1 MDKQKLRQR
10 AEEIYK
16 ALFGE
21 KLTCVCCGADLFV
34 DGYFCEGCLQSLP
47 FNAGFVCSKCGRAI
61 GADYPVCLEC
71 KADMP
76 AYTEARSAF
85 RYEGEVVRLVKQ
97 FKTGGRFLA
106 AAFAERMAPLL
117 LTEFSDADFLV
128 PVPMTEQ
135 ARKKRGYNQAELLAK
150 ELSARTGVPAEY
162 SLLTK
167 TRETSAQK
175 QLSHRER
182 EKNLQGSFHVAERK
196 KCRGARVVLVDDVL
210 TTGATANAAAR
221 PLLAAGAVKV
231 LLLTAASVPY
241 REKK

>member
-1 MDKQKLRQR
+1 MDKQKLRQW
-10 AEEIYK
+10 AEGAYA

-21 KLTCVCCGADLFV
+21 KLTCVCCGADLFT
-34 DGYFCEGCLQSLP
+34 DGHFCESCLQSLP

-61 GADYPVCLEC
+61 DADYPVCLEC

-76 AYTEARSAF
+76 AYTAARSAF
-85 RYEGEVVRLVKQ
+85 RYEGEIVRLVKQ

-106 AAFAERMAPLL
+106 AAFAEYMAPLL
-117 LTEFSDADFLV
+117 LSEFSDADFLV
-128 PVPMTEQ
+128 PVPMAEL
-135 ARKKRGYNQAELLAK
+135 ARKRRGYNQAELLAK
-150 ELSARTGVPAEY
+150 ELSARTGIPAEY

>member
-21 KLTCVCCGADLFV
+21 KLTCVCCGADLFA

-117 LTEFSDADFLV
+117 LSEFSDADFLV

-135 ARKKRGYNQAELLAK
+135 AQRKRGYNQAELLAE

-167 TRETSAQK
+167 TRETPAQK
-175 QLSHRER
+175 QLSYRER

-196 KCRGARVVLVDDVL
+196 KCRGTRVVLVDDVL

-221 PLLAAGAVKV
+221 PLLGAGAVKV
-231 LLLTAASVPY
+231 YLLTAASVPY
-241 REKK
+241 REKR

>member
-1 MDKQKLRQR
+1 MRWEILRRTAGAAR
-10 AEEIYK
+10 A

-21 KLTCVCCGADLFV
+21 KLTCVCCGTDLFT
-34 DGYFCEGCLQSLP
+34 DEYFCESCLRSLP
-47 FNAGFVCSKCGRAI
+47 FNEGFVCSKCGRAI
-61 GADYPVCLEC
+61 GGDYPVCLEC

-117 LTEFSDADFLV
+117 LSEFSDADFLV

-150 ELSARTGVPAEY
+150 ELSARTGVPVEY

-167 TRETSAQK
+167 TRETPAQK

-221 PLLAAGAVKV
+221 PLLGAGAVKV
-231 LLLTAASVPY
+231 YLLTAASVPY
-241 REKK
+241 REKR

>member
-1 MDKQKLRQR
+1 MDKEKLWRWLDTSH
-10 AEEIYK
+10 A

-21 KLTCVCCGADLFV
+21 RLTCVCCGADLFV
-34 DGYFCEGCLQSLP
+34 DGHFCERCLQTLP
-47 FNAGFVCSKCGRAI
+47 LNAGFICSKCGRAV
-61 GADYPVCLEC
+61 GEDYPVCLEC
-71 KADMP
+71 KAHMP

-117 LTEFSDADFLV
+117 LSEFSDADFLV

-167 TRETSAQK
+167 TRETPAQK
-175 QLSHRER
+175 QLSYRER

-221 PLLAAGAVKV
+221 PLLGAGAVKV
-231 LLLTAASVPY
+231 YLLTAASVPY
-241 REKK
+241 REKR

>member
-1 MDKQKLRQR
+1 MDKQKLRQW
-10 AEEIYK
+10 AEGAYA

-21 KLTCVCCGADLFV
+21 KLTCVCCGAELFV
-34 DGYFCEGCLQSLP
+34 DGYCCEGCLQSLP

-150 ELSARTGVPAEY
+150 ELSARTGIPAEY

-167 TRETSAQK
+167 TRETPAQK
-175 QLSHRER
+175 QLSYRER

-221 PLLAAGAVKV
+221 PLLGAGAVKV
-231 LLLTAASVPY
+231 YLLTAASVPY
-241 REKK
+241 REKR

>member
-1 MDKQKLRQR
+1 MDKQKLRQW
-10 AEEIYK
+10 AEGAYA

-21 KLTCVCCGADLFV
+21 KLTCVCCGADLFT
-34 DGYFCEGCLQSLP
+34 DGHFCESCLQSLP

-61 GADYPVCLEC
+61 DADYPVCLEC

-76 AYTEARSAF
+76 AYTAARSAF
-85 RYEGEVVRLVKQ
+85 RYEGEIVRLVKQ

-106 AAFAERMAPLL
+106 AAFAEYMGPLL
-117 LTEFSDADFLV
+117 LSEFSDADFLV
-128 PVPMTEQ
+128 PVPMAEL
-135 ARKKRGYNQAELLAK
+135 ARKRRGYNQAELLAK
-150 ELSARTGVPAEY
+150 ELSARTGIPAEY

-175 QLSHRER
+175 QLTHRER

>member
-1 MDKQKLRQR
+1 MDKQKLRQW
-10 AEEIYK
+10 AEGAYA

-21 KLTCVCCGADLFV
+21 KLTCVCCGADLFT
-34 DGYFCEGCLQSLP
+34 DGHFCESCLQSLP

-61 GADYPVCLEC
+61 DADYPVCLEC

-76 AYTEARSAF
+76 AYTAARSAF
-85 RYEGEVVRLVKQ
+85 RYEGEIVRLVKQ

-117 LTEFSDADFLV
+117 LSEFSDADFLV
-128 PVPMTEQ
+128 PVPMAEL
-135 ARKKRGYNQAELLAK
+135 ARKRRGYNQAELLAK
-150 ELSARTGVPAEY
+150 ELSARTGIPAEY

-175 QLSHRER
+175 QLTHRER

>member
-1 MDKQKLRQR
+1 MRWEILRRTAGAAR
-10 AEEIYK
+10 A

-21 KLTCVCCGADLFV
+21 KLTCVCCGTDLFT
-34 DGYFCEGCLQSLP
+34 DEYFCESCLRSLP
-47 FNAGFVCSKCGRAI
+47 FNEGFVCSKCGRAI

-117 LTEFSDADFLV
+117 LSEFSDADFLV

-150 ELSARTGVPAEY
+150 ELSARTGVPVEY

-167 TRETSAQK
+167 TRETPAQK

-221 PLLAAGAVKV
+221 PLLGAGAVKV
-231 LLLTAASVPY
+231 YLLTAASVPY
-241 REKK
+241 REKR

>member
-1 MDKQKLRQR
+1 MDKQKLRQW
-10 AEEIYK
+10 AEGAYA

-21 KLTCVCCGADLFV
+21 KLTCVCCGADLFT
-34 DGYFCEGCLQSLP
+34 DGHFCESCLQSLP

-61 GADYPVCLEC
+61 DADYPVCLEC

-76 AYTEARSAF
+76 AYTAARSAF
-85 RYEGEVVRLVKQ
+85 RYEGEIVRLVKQ

-106 AAFAERMAPLL
+106 AAFAEYMAPLL
-117 LTEFSDADFLV
+117 LSEFSDADFLV
-128 PVPMTEQ
+128 PVPMAEL
-135 ARKKRGYNQAELLAK
+135 ARKRRGYNQAELLAK
-150 ELSARTGVPAEY
+150 ELSARTGIPAEY

-175 QLSHRER
+175 QLTHRER

>member
-1 MDKQKLRQR
+1 MDNRGGLSEKLKALLFARELTCANCGAELF
-10 AEEIYK
+10 AEE
-16 ALFGE
+16 
-21 KLTCVCCGADLFV
+21 
-34 DGYFCEGCLQSLP
+34 YFCPHCLKTLP
-47 FNAGFVCSKCGRAI
+47 FNAGHICSKCGRAV
-61 GADYPVCLEC
+61 GEEYPVCLEC

-85 RYEGEVVRLVKQ
+85 RYEGEIVRLVKQ

-117 LTEFSDADFLV
+117 LSEFSDADFLV

-167 TRETSAQK
+167 TRETPAQK
-175 QLSHRER
+175 QLSYRER

-221 PLLAAGAVKV
+221 PLLGAGAVKV
-231 LLLTAASVPY
+231 YLLTAASVPY
-241 REKK
+241 REKR

>member
-85 RYEGEVVRLVKQ
+85 RYEGEVVRLIRQ

-117 LTEFSDADFLV
+117 LSEFSDADFLV

-135 ARKKRGYNQAELLAK
+135 AQRKRGYNQAELLAE

-167 TRETSAQK
+167 TRETPAQK

-182 EKNLQGSFHVAERK
+182 EKDLQGSFHVAERK
-196 KCRGARVVLVDDVL
+196 KCRGTRVVLVDDVL

-221 PLLAAGAVKV
+221 PLLGAGAVKV
-231 LLLTAASVPY
+231 YLLTAASVPY
-241 REKK
+241 REKR

>member
-117 LTEFSDADFLV
+117 LSEFSDADFLV

-135 ARKKRGYNQAELLAK
+135 AQRKRGYNQAELLAE

-167 TRETSAQK
+167 TRETPAQK
-175 QLSHRER
+175 QLSYRER

-196 KCRGARVVLVDDVL
+196 KCRGTRVVLVDDVL

-221 PLLAAGAVKV
+221 PLLGAGAVKV
-231 LLLTAASVPY
+231 YLLTAASVPY
-241 REKK
+241 REKR

>member
-1 MDKQKLRQR
+1 MDNRGGLSEKLKALLFARELTCANCGAELF
-10 AEEIYK
+10 AEE
-16 ALFGE
+16 
-21 KLTCVCCGADLFV
+21 
-34 DGYFCEGCLQSLP
+34 YFCPHCLKTLP
-47 FNAGFVCSKCGRAI
+47 FNAGHICSKCGRAV
-61 GADYPVCLEC
+61 GEEYPVCLEC

-117 LTEFSDADFLV
+117 LSEFSDADFLV

-167 TRETSAQK
+167 TRETPAQK
-175 QLSHRER
+175 QLSYRER

-221 PLLAAGAVKV
+221 PLLGAGAVKV
-231 LLLTAASVPY
+231 YLLTAASVPY
-241 REKK
+241 REKR

>member
-1 MDKQKLRQR
+1 MDKQKLRQW
-10 AEEIYK
+10 AEGAYA

-21 KLTCVCCGADLFV
+21 KLTCVCCGADLFT
-34 DGYFCEGCLQSLP
+34 DGHFCESCLQSLP

-61 GADYPVCLEC
+61 DADYPVCLEC

-76 AYTEARSAF
+76 AYTAARSAF
-85 RYEGEVVRLVKQ
+85 RYEGEIVRLVKQ

-106 AAFAERMAPLL
+106 AAFAEYMAPLL
-117 LTEFSDADFLV
+117 LSEFSDADFLV
-128 PVPMTEQ
+128 PVPMAEL
-135 ARKKRGYNQAELLAK
+135 ARKRRGYNQAELLAK
-150 ELSARTGVPAEY
+150 ELSARTGIPAEY

-167 TRETSAQK
+167 TRETPAQK

-182 EKNLQGSFHVAERK
+182 DKNLQGSFHVAERK

>member
-21 KLTCVCCGADLFV
+21 KLTCVCCGADLFS
-34 DGYFCEGCLQSLP
+34 DGFFCESCLQSLP
-47 FNAGFVCSKCGRAI
+47 FNAGFACSKCGRAI

-117 LTEFSDADFLV
+117 LSEFSDADFLV

-167 TRETSAQK
+167 TRETPAQK
-175 QLSHRER
+175 QLSYRER

-221 PLLAAGAVKV
+221 PLLGAGAVKV
-231 LLLTAASVPY
+231 YLLTAASVPY
-241 REKK
+241 REKR

>member
-117 LTEFSDADFLV
+117 LSEFSDADFLV

-135 ARKKRGYNQAELLAK
+135 AQRKRGYNQAELLAE

-167 TRETSAQK
+167 TRETPAQK

-196 KCRGARVVLVDDVL
+196 KCRGTRVVLVDDVL

-221 PLLAAGAVKV
+221 PLLGAGAVKV
-231 LLLTAASVPY
+231 YLLTAASVPY
-241 REKK
+241 REKR

>member
-1 MDKQKLRQR
+1 MANKFTDALNGFLRKVFYNDR
-10 AEEIYK
+10 
-16 ALFGE
+16 
-21 KLTCVCCGADLFV
+21 LTCASCGADVFS
-34 DGYFCEGCLQSLP
+34 DGYFCGRCEKELP
-47 FNAGFVCSKCGRAI
+47 FNGGFVCSKCGRHI
-61 GADYPVCLEC
+61 GSDYPVCLEC

-117 LTEFSDADFLV
+117 LSEFSDADFLV

-135 ARKKRGYNQAELLAK
+135 ARKKRGYNQAELLAE

-167 TRETSAQK
+167 TRETPAQK
-175 QLSHRER
+175 QLSFRER

-221 PLLAAGAVKV
+221 PLLGAGAVKV
-231 LLLTAASVPY
+231 YLLTAASVPY
-241 REKK
+241 REKR

>member
-21 KLTCVCCGADLFV
+21 KLTCVCCGADLFT
-34 DGYFCEGCLQSLP
+34 DGHFCENCLQSLP

-85 RYEGEVVRLVKQ
+85 RYEEEIVRLVKQ

-117 LTEFSDADFLV
+117 LSEFSDADFLV

-167 TRETSAQK
+167 TRETPAQK
-175 QLSHRER
+175 QLSYRER

-196 KCRGARVVLVDDVL
+196 KCRGTRVVLVDDVL

-221 PLLAAGAVKV
+221 PLLGAGAVKV
-231 LLLTAASVPY
+231 YLLTAASVPY
-241 REKK
+241 REKR

>member
-85 RYEGEVVRLVKQ
+85 RYEGEVVRLIRQ

-117 LTEFSDADFLV
+117 LSEFSDADFLV

-135 ARKKRGYNQAELLAK
+135 ARKKRGYNQAELLAE

-167 TRETSAQK
+167 TRETPAQK
-175 QLSHRER
+175 QLSYRER

>member
-10 AEEIYK
+10 VEEIYK

-21 KLTCVCCGADLFV
+21 KLTCVCCGADLFA
-34 DGYFCEGCLQSLP
+34 DGYFCESCLQTLP

-117 LTEFSDADFLV
+117 LSEFSDADFLV

-135 ARKKRGYNQAELLAK
+135 ARKKRGYNQAELLAE

-167 TRETSAQK
+167 TRETPAQK
-175 QLSHRER
+175 QLSYRER

>member
-1 MDKQKLRQR
+1 MRQ
-10 AEEIYK
+10 
-16 ALFGE
+16 
-21 KLTCVCCGADLFV
+21 
-34 DGYFCEGCLQSLP
+34 
-47 FNAGFVCSKCGRAI
+47 GFVCSKCGRAI

-135 ARKKRGYNQAELLAK
+135 ARKKRGYNQAELLAE
-150 ELSARTGVPAEY
+150 ELSAPAEY

-167 TRETSAQK
+167 TRETPAQK
-175 QLSHRER
+175 QLSYRER

-221 PLLAAGAVKV
+221 PLLGAGAVKV
-231 LLLTAASVPY
+231 YLLTAASVPY
-241 REKK
+241 REKR

>member
-1 MDKQKLRQR
+1 MDKQKLRQW
-10 AEEIYK
+10 AEGAYA

-21 KLTCVCCGADLFV
+21 KLTCVCCGADLFT
-34 DGYFCEGCLQSLP
+34 DGHFCESCLQSLP

-61 GADYPVCLEC
+61 DADYPVCLEC

-85 RYEGEVVRLVKQ
+85 RYEGEIVRLVKQ

-128 PVPMTEQ
+128 PVPMAEL
-135 ARKKRGYNQAELLAK
+135 ARKRRGYNQAELLAK
-150 ELSARTGVPAEY
+150 ELSARTGIPAEY

-231 LLLTAASVPY
+231 FLLTAASVPY

>member
-85 RYEGEVVRLVKQ
+85 RYEGEIVRLVKQ

-117 LTEFSDADFLV
+117 LSEFSDADFLV

-135 ARKKRGYNQAELLAK
+135 ARKKRGYNQAELLAE

-167 TRETSAQK
+167 TRETPAQK
-175 QLSHRER
+175 QLSYRER

>member
-21 KLTCVCCGADLFV
+21 KLTCVCCGADLFT
-34 DGYFCEGCLQSLP
+34 DGHFCENCLQSLP

-85 RYEGEVVRLVKQ
+85 RYEGEIVRLVKQ

-117 LTEFSDADFLV
+117 LSEFSLQ
-128 PVPMTEQ
+128 PGGT
-135 ARKKRGYNQAELLAK
+135 ARKGAFGAHGRSRRIFPSDKDARNARAEAAFLPRAGK
-150 ELSARTGVPAEY
+150 ESAGQLSRCG
-162 SLLTK
+162 
-167 TRETSAQK
+167 AQK
-175 QLSHRER
+175 VQGNARRARGRRSDDGRHGER
-182 EKNLQGSFHVAERK
+182 RRAAFARRGRGKGISFDGGERTVPRK
-196 KCRGARVVLVDDVL
+196 K
-210 TTGATANAAAR
+210 
-221 PLLAAGAVKV
+221 VK
-231 LLLTAASVPY
+231 S
-241 REKK
+241 R

>member
-21 KLTCVCCGADLFV
+21 KLTCVCCGADLFT
-34 DGYFCEGCLQSLP
+34 DGHFCENCLQSLP

-85 RYEGEVVRLVKQ
+85 RYEGEIVRLVKQ

-117 LTEFSDADFLV
+117 LSEFS

-167 TRETSAQK
+167 TRETPAQK
-175 QLSHRER
+175 QLSYRER

-196 KCRGARVVLVDDVL
+196 KCRGTRVVLVDDVL

-221 PLLAAGAVKV
+221 PLLGAGAVKV
-231 LLLTAASVPY
+231 YLLTAASTVP
-241 REKK
+241 RKKVKSR

>member
-21 KLTCVCCGADLFV
+21 KLTCVCCGADLFA

-85 RYEGEVVRLVKQ
+85 RYEGEIVRLVKQ

-117 LTEFSDADFLV
+117 LSEFSDADFLV

-135 ARKKRGYNQAELLAK
+135 AQRKRGYNQAELLAE

-167 TRETSAQK
+167 TRETPAQK
-175 QLSHRER
+175 QLSYRER

-196 KCRGARVVLVDDVL
+196 KCRGTRVVLVDDVL

-221 PLLAAGAVKV
+221 PLLGAGAVKV
-231 LLLTAASVPY
+231 YLLTAASVPY
-241 REKK
+241 REKR

>member
-21 KLTCVCCGADLFV
+21 KLTCVCCGADLFT
-34 DGYFCEGCLQSLP
+34 DGHFCESCLQSLP

-150 ELSARTGVPAEY
+150 ELSVRTGVPAEY

-167 TRETSAQK
+167 TRETPAQK
-175 QLSHRER
+175 QLSYRER

-196 KCRGARVVLVDDVL
+196 KCRGTRVVLVDDVL
-210 TTGATANAAAR
+210 TTGVPLHFLRSAT
-221 PLLAAGAVKV
+221 
-231 LLLTAASVPY
+231 
-241 REKK
+241 

>member
-85 RYEGEVVRLVKQ
+85 RYEGEIVRLVKQ

-117 LTEFSDADFLV
+117 LSEFSDADFLV

-135 ARKKRGYNQAELLAK
+135 ARKKRGYNQAELLAE

-167 TRETSAQK
+167 TRETPAQK
-175 QLSHRER
+175 QLSYRER

-221 PLLAAGAVKV
+221 PLLGAGAVKV
-231 LLLTAASVPY
+231 YLLTAASVPY
-241 REKK
+241 REKR